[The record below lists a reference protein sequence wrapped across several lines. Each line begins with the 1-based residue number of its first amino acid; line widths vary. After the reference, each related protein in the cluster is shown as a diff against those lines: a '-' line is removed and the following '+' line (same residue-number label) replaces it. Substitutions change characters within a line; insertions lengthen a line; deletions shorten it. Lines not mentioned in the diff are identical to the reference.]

1 MDKINTIVLTTLFL
15 LVGCAASDKA
25 TLSLN
30 KKDDILIIIN
40 ENWTIDSLNNT
51 QNILKRKGIDFQ
63 YSGLKF
69 KSGKIDSLSIKV
81 NTNDGYKGSAST
93 SESNLKD
100 NFGFF
105 RNYDK
110 KFKHQFAIGYFG
122 KMYNIKN

>member
-1 MDKINTIVLTTLFL
+1 MDKIKLISLIIALIF
-15 LVGCAASDKA
+15 VGCATTDKSA
-25 TLSLN
+25 LSLN
-30 KKDDILIIIN
+30 KKEDVLIIIK
-40 ENWTIDSLNNT
+40 ENWTIDSLTNT
-51 QNILKRKGIDFQ
+51 QNVLKRKGIDFQ
-63 YSGLKF
+63 FSGLKF
-69 KSGKIDSLSIKV
+69 KSGKIDSISIKV

-93 SESNLKD
+93 AESNLKD